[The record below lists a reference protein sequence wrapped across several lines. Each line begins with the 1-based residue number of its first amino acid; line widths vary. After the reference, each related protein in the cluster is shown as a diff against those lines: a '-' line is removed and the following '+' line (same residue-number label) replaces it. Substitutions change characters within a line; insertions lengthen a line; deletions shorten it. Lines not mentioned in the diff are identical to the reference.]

1 MLMKKL
7 ICNRSLFSSISLARF
22 KTPWIKIRPHAP
34 RVYMV
39 HLANRIKEIR
49 MLTFGFIH
57 PGFLYHLKYKE
68 IQRIINYK

>member
-1 MLMKKL
+1 MLMKKI

-22 KTPWIKIRPHAP
+22 KIPRIKLWPHAP
-34 RVYMV
+34 RVYTV
-39 HLANRIKEIR
+39 HLANHIKEIR

-57 PGFLYHLKYKE
+57 LGFLYHLKYKA